1 MFQDESVLVL
11 ELYHPIFENA
21 VGTHNLVKKSLD
33 AEDSDYN
40 PDNDD
45 TETYNSNE
53 YKNYNHNLDLDV
65 VGVHPN
71 NPINNH
77 TEDEEKVDEN
87 IEHEK

>member
-1 MFQDESVLVL
+1 MPMFCYWNSTTQFLRTLWEHISRS
-11 ELYHPIFENA
+11 
-21 VGTHNLVKKSLD
+21 KKSLD
-33 AEDSDYN
+33 DEDSDYN

-53 YKNYNHNLDLDV
+53 DKNYNHNLDLDV

-87 IEHEK
+87 IEYEK